1 MREGKRQP
9 GWMRRRL
16 RVRRPIGGSE
26 RVRRWLRFA
35 GPRRGTMP
43 DQIDQVPERTRGS
56 AAQRIAAMS
65 STVPAVIS
73 MAVGQVSSS
82 RYQW

>member
-43 DQIDQVPERTRGS
+43 DAPPAPAYTGNVVPLRP
-56 AAQRIAAMS
+56 AA
-65 STVPAVIS
+65 
-73 MAVGQVSSS
+73 
-82 RYQW
+82 